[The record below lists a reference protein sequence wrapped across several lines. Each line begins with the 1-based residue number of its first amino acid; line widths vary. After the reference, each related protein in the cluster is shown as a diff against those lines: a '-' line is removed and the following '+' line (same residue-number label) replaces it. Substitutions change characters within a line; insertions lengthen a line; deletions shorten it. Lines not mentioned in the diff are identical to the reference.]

1 MEKKTLSHEKAI
13 ERAKSNRRYLK
24 FLFAFSIFGLLA
36 TLSKY
41 DADISRSIF
50 FFDLAT
56 IALGVVLNYFLVR
69 TCRPSFVLILVGIRC
84 LQVGIC
90 CLFLPLTSTA
100 LITIFS
106 GFFIS
111 CFLYL
116 FAFIACKRIHF
127 YLSPIP
133 VPPPCAKRA

>member
-13 ERAKSNRRYLK
+13 ASAKSNRRYLK
-24 FLFAFSIFGLLA
+24 FLFAFSIFGFLA

-41 DADISRSIF
+41 DADISRFIF
-50 FFDLAT
+50 FFDLAA

-69 TCRPSFVLILVGIRC
+69 TCRSSFVLMILGVRC

-90 CLFLPLTSTA
+90 CLFMPLTSIA

-111 CFLYL
+111 CLLYL
-116 FAFIACKRIHF
+116 FAFIACKRILF
-127 YLSPIP
+127 YLSQVP
-133 VPPPCAKRA
+133 VPPLISSP